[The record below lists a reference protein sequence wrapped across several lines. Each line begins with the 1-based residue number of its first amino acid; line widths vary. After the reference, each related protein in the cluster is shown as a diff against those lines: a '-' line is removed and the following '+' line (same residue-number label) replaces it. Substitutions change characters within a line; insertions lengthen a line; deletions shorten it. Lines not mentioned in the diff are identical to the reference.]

1 MSAAD
6 LDRKQELQRLKSANA
21 QGKRLRQEM
30 DDEEIEWEDLNADDQ
45 DILQQYDTG
54 ALDRSIA
61 TCKVPRLHE
70 YGMMLRDRRAV
81 PQSRA

>member
-45 DILQQYDTG
+45 DIVHQHDTG
-54 ALDRSIA
+54 AFKRRIA
-61 TCKVPRLHE
+61 ACKVPRLHDYSAHSHSCARE
-70 YGMMLRDRRAV
+70 DA
-81 PQSRA
+81 